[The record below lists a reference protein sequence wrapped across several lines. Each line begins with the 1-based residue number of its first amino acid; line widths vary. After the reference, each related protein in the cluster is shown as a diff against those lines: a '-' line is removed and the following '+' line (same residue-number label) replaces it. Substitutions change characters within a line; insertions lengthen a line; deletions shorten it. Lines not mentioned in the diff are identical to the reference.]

1 MTGRRIYN
9 NVMGWDFVDNKP
21 SNWGHTQHKYW
32 KRMIRAAKRAER
44 RNAKKEI
51 LLEVE

>member
-21 SNWGHTQHKYW
+21 SYWGHTQPKCW
-32 KRMIRAAKRAER
+32 QRMIRAAKRAER

-51 LLEVE
+51 LSYI